1 MNQAATRK
9 AQTYSPHLEY
19 LRFLRETIHARAKP
33 FSIIIIF
40 STQLF
45 KFHTNIFTSEKI
57 LKEKKKRAFHNN
69 NNDR

>member
-33 FSIIIIF
+33 FSIIIF
-40 STQLF
+40 TQRLNSISYEYF
-45 KFHTNIFTSEKI
+45 YFRKNTQR
-57 LKEKKKRAFHNN
+57 EKKASVS
-69 NNDR
+69 

>member
-33 FSIIIIF
+33 FSIIIF
-40 STQLF
+40 TPTL